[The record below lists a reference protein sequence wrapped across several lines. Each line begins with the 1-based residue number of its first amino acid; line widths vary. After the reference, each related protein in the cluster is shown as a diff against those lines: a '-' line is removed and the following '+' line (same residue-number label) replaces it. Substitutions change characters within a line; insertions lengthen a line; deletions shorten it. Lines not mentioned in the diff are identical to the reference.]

1 MTIGSS
7 LRAIDIL
14 GEIWFTCDMT
24 KPEAIAYL
32 RKKVMLE
39 RLSVSTEPN
48 PEAAKELKEMEQ
60 SSDNEEKNL
69 TTEESNV

>member
-1 MTIGSS
+1 
-7 LRAIDIL
+7 
-14 GEIWFTCDMT
+14 MT